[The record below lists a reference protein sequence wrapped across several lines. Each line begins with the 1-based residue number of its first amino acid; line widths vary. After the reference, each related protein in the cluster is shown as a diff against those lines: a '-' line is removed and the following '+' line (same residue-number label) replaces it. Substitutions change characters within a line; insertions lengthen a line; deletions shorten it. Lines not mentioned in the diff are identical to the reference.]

1 MRLLFLLCSATA
13 AVAQPLSVGVKAG
26 LPWTDFLNTA
36 QSGNFSFTST
46 TNRYIFGASAELRL
60 PFHLSIELDALYRHF
75 SYHGIGSIIGIT
87 TTTATSSTTSNDWEF
102 PLLAKYRFGK
112 KGVARPFV
120 DAGVAFDTLQGLA
133 QTVKTTVLATGS
145 TTTSSTSNPPEL
157 NDTSSRGFVMGVGL
171 DVKAVLIHIQ
181 PEIRYT
187 RWGAK
192 HFLDPNALL
201 HSNPN
206 QAEFLVGITF

>member
-1 MRLLFLLCSATA
+1 MKLLLLLCGATA
-13 AVAQPLSVGVKAG
+13 AFAQPFSFGVKAG

-36 QSGNFSFTST
+36 RSGNFSFTSN
-46 TNRYIFGASAELRL
+46 TNRYIFGATAELHL
-60 PFHLSIELDALYRHF
+60 PLHLSIELDALYRHF
-75 SYHGIGSIIGIT
+75 SYHGAGSIIGIT
-87 TTTATSSTTSNDWEF
+87 TTTVDSDTTTNDWEF
-102 PLLAKYRFGK
+102 PLLLKYRFGSRI
-112 KGVARPFV
+112 ARPFV
-120 DAGVAFDTLQGLA
+120 DAGVAFDTLQGLV
-133 QTVKTTVLATGS
+133 QTVKTTVLATQS
-145 TTTSSTSNPPEL
+145 AITNSTSNPPEL
-157 NDTSSRGFVMGVGL
+157 NNSTSRGFVMGVGL
-171 DVKAVLIHIQ
+171 DLHLLVIHVQ